1 LRYTFGNAD
10 GFFAF
15 TFRDQSAYRDLSAA
29 LTSFGGPHSSYRSFA
44 GSALQGHNAGDGF
57 DVRTPLGSTR
67 DGEGARSIVLFR
79 HFISLSTQ
87 SVVGPAA
94 GSSPHL
100 FDTVD
105 RLGEDSLQID
115 RVFSKAVVS
124 LKLTA
129 RTEQLATQ
137 QIVGAARW
145 SIKRTCVG
153 LLRPIR
159 NQPPIPI
166 VCTRRNVRASCAP
179 PTTPA
184 PSCTLHAGRLAIED
198 SSSLRIGYRAAVSY
212 EDAYNGLNRP
222 GYATLEAGLRWHLP
236 SAIDLGLF
244 GTNLTNVYAD
254 RFTLLGAGTRYSTL
268 DEPASTDAYA
278 LAGRRLSLIVTRRF

>member
-1 LRYTFGNAD
+1 MRYTFGNAD

-29 LTSFGGPHSSYRSFA
+29 LTSFGGPNSSYRSFA
-44 GSALQGHNAGDGF
+44 GSALQGHNAGYGF

-137 QIVGAARW
+137 QIVGGGAVVDQTYLRRALATDPQSASNPDRLHQAQRSGVVRAAYDPSSKLHAAR
-145 SIKRTCVG
+145 G
-153 LLRPIR
+153 AAR
-159 NQPPIPI
+159 NRGF
-166 VCTRRNVRASCAP
+166 VV
-179 PTTPA
+179 
-184 PSCTLHAGRLAIED
+184 
-198 SSSLRIGYRAAVSY
+198 V
-212 EDAYNGLNRP
+212 
-222 GYATLEAGLRWHLP
+222 
-236 SAIDLGLF
+236 
-244 GTNLTNVYAD
+244 AD
-254 RFTLLGAGTRYSTL
+254 RLSRGRELRRCVQRSQPAGVRH
-268 DEPASTDAYA
+268 A
-278 LAGRRLSLIVTRRF
+278 